1 MKKYNF
7 SISVTSIGLGVV
19 EANTKEEAIE
29 KIKQKDW
36 SDIFEEVGTEYGDL
50 IDIEDGIELD

>member
-1 MKKYNF
+1 MKQYNF
-7 SISVTSIGLGVV
+7 SISITSVGLGVV

-29 KIKQKDW
+29 KIKQQDW
-36 SDIFEEVGTEYGDL
+36 SDMFEEVGTYGDL